1 MDIEEL
7 KKLAQAA
14 NAGFG
19 CLPWQITMA
28 RNEHGATGY
37 YVRGHCEPGIA
48 VVKDQYWEDSYNP
61 PVDDCGYLQPDER
74 MDCDPVRVDIAR
86 YIAAAN
92 PATVLGLIAE
102 IERLRDEV
110 NGLTGTA
117 DALERQLNEARNND
131 ITAMGY
137 LADCR
142 IASGDNGKR
151 MLPDFVEY
159 LRETKQQRDELLS
172 SLRDVVGWVPGR
184 EKWHTDEPIKA
195 VNRACA
201 AIANAEKTK

>member
-1 MDIEEL
+1 MAFDIEEL
-7 KKLAQAA
+7 RKLAQAA
-14 NAGFG
+14 TPG
-19 CLPWQITMA
+19 PWIS
-28 RNEHGATGY
+28 HPKGY
-37 YVRGHCEPGIA
+37 YGA
-48 VVKDQYWEDSYNP
+48 VCASENEFDLVAVTHGQRRNNVLANE
-61 PVDDCGYLQPDER
+61 
-74 MDCDPVRVDIAR
+74 A
-86 YIAAAN
+86 YIAALN
-92 PATVLGLIAE
+92 PATVLNLIAE
-102 IERLRDEV
+102 IERLRDDV

-184 EKWHTDEPIKA
+184 EKWHSDEPIKA
-195 VNRACA
+195 VSRARA